1 MKKIVIIISIIC
13 IGLVGFAIGELRHF
27 DNNKESHS
35 EINTPDE
42 SDTSII
48 VDDDTINLNNYDTDI
63 VLSQAKEYTISGNLN
78 HAIFIKTDT
87 NEDSPVTLLLNSV
100 NINSAKSAIVSET
113 NNLILKT
120 TKKSKNNITSYGDDA
135 ITIKTSGLLTID
147 GEGEMTVWNQN
158 PNTTGGPAIYAKNL
172 LINNGELVAIG
183 GSGERGSGISTEEK
197 YTIVGGDVTIS
208 GMDMLEP
215 PAPESSAESAVFS
228 LDRVY
233 DAGSV
238 VKITNS
244 RGVTAGYYVARNNF
258 RTVVFS
264 NHLVQTG
271 SYTLHIND
279 EYIKTVEVK

>member
-1 MKKIVIIISIIC
+1 MKKIAIIISALC
-13 IGLVGFAIGELRHF
+13 VGLVGFTIGELCYFGNDRE
-27 DNNKESHS
+27 NYS
-35 EINTPDE
+35 EINISDE
-42 SDTSII
+42 DDTSIT
-48 VDDDTINLNNYDTDI
+48 VDNDVINLNDYDTDI
-63 VLSQAKEYTISGNLN
+63 ILDQAKEYAISGDFN
-78 HAIFIKTDT
+78 HTILIKADT
-87 NEDSPVTLLLNSV
+87 SNNPIMLLFNDV
-100 NINSAKSAIVSET
+100 NINSTKSAIISET
-113 NNLILKT
+113 DNLILKT
-120 TKKSKNNITSYGDDA
+120 TKKSKNNFVSHGDDSA
-135 ITIKTSGLLTID
+135 TIKASGLVTID

-158 PNTTGGPAIYAKNL
+158 PNTTGGSAIYAKNL
-172 LINNGELVAIG
+172 LINNGELIAIG

-264 NHLVQTG
+264 NHLIQTG

-279 EYIKTVEVK
+279 EDIKTVEVK